1 MTEQDPQDEF
11 AEVHVEQVRVLDSGR
26 WRVYREKQNQNGQM
40 EWALHDEGTT
50 TLNYVPAVPVYGKKL
65 GFMCSKPP
73 LTELA
78 YLNVEHWQSKSDQ
91 QTILHVARVPILF
104 GKGFDPDEDITVGAS
119 TAVISEKDQADLKYV
134 EHSGKAIESGSKDLE
149 RLEDLMRQI
158 GAELLVIKPGRI
170 TVAQTRAEDEAGTC
184 ALQRIVQDFEDAADQ
199 MLQVTAEW
207 LGEKAGG
214 SLTIY
219 NDFGAASLAE
229 ATAQLLLDANIADVI
244 SNETLFSEL
253 QRRGL
258 VKDNITWDEEA
269 KRIASQPQR
278 SESTKTNLN
287 A

>member
-1 MTEQDPQDEF
+1 
-11 AEVHVEQVRVLDSGR
+11 
-26 WRVYREKQNQNGQM
+26 
-40 EWALHDEGTT
+40 
-50 TLNYVPAVPVYGKKL
+50 
-65 GFMCSKPP
+65 
-73 LTELA
+73 
-78 YLNVEHWQSKSDQ
+78 
-91 QTILHVARVPILF
+91 
-104 GKGFDPDEDITVGAS
+104 
-119 TAVISEKDQADLKYV
+119 
-134 EHSGKAIESGSKDLE
+134 
-149 RLEDLMRQI
+149 MRQI

-258 VKDNITWDEEA
+258 VKDNISWDEEA
-269 KRIASQPQR
+269 KRIAAQPQR